1 MKNRN
6 LLYSIFIYIIS
17 SSAYSQAPEAFNYQG
32 IIRDAGGQIMA
43 NKTITVKADIMDAPV
58 SGNVVYS
65 EDHSVLTNKFGLFN
79 IAIGQGI
86 YQNNTFSSINWGASN
101 YYLEVFMDLSGQG
114 GFISM
119 GTSQLLSVTI
129 CTIC

>member
-1 MKNRN
+1 MKNRI
-6 LLYSIFIYIIS
+6 LLYSIFVYIIS

-65 EDHSVLTNKFGLFN
+65 E
-79 IAIGQGI
+79 
-86 YQNNTFSSINWGASN
+86 
-101 YYLEVFMDLSGQG
+101 
-114 GFISM
+114 GFTEIILDVS
-119 GTSQLLSVTI
+119 L
-129 CTIC
+129 